1 MMSLPDGLT
10 RRPGKIVCVGL
21 NYRSHL
27 HGRPE
32 PMHPELFFKPST
44 ALIASS
50 EAIRLPPDA
59 RHVEAEGELAVII
72 GKTARDLSVFEA
84 MGIVRGFAC
93 ALDISEREW
102 QRSDKQWWRAKGCDT
117 FCPVGPIAPV
127 SLDPA
132 AELVTRLNGREAQ
145 RGPISDLIFKVA
157 EVLAFGSRYLTWEEG
172 DILLTGTPGE
182 PPRLAPGD
190 VVEVEITGL
199 ESLRCPCE
207 G

>member
-1 MMSLPDGLT
+1 MNLPGGLT
-10 RRPGKIVCVGL
+10 QRPGKIVCVGL

-32 PMHPELFFKPST
+32 PRHPELFFKPST
-44 ALIASS
+44 ALVASG

-59 RHVEAEGELAVII
+59 RRVEAEGELAVII
-72 GKTARDLSVFEA
+72 GKTARNLTVAEA

-102 QRSDKQWWRAKGCDT
+102 QGADKQWWRAKGCDT
-117 FCPVGPIAPV
+117 FCPVGPVAPNR
-127 SLDPA
+127 LDPG
-132 AELVTRLNGREAQ
+132 AELVTRINGREAQ
-145 RGPISDLIFKVA
+145 RGAISDLIFGVA
-157 EVLAFGSRYLTWEEG
+157 EVIAFGSRYLTWEEG

-182 PPRLAPGD
+182 PPRLVPGD

-199 ESLRCPCE
+199 ASVRCPCE